1 MGRLL
6 LIVIVVLA
14 DTVLL
19 VPERMAD
26 LPLWVIPI
34 HALATVLVM
43 TLGSRAPAAVFVAAV
58 AVACLTTG
66 SYGLLLWAAY
76 RAGDQAA
83 ARRGAAAVIGGS
95 LGYAAARLADTG
107 TGRVALAN
115 LFATGAVFVLLPF
128 VIGRYLAQHQRLL
141 SALDRHNRQLRLERE
156 LLAERE
162 RLRERLR
169 IARDMHDSLGHRL
182 SLLSVQA
189 AALEVSDLPAEQGQA
204 VSRLAG
210 SARTA
215 IDELHDLVGA
225 LRRQDEH
232 DPLSPGVDGID
243 EVVAG
248 FRAAGLP
255 VTLQRRGR
263 PAPLRVSAGQA
274 AYRVVEEGLT
284 NAAKHACGEPV
295 TVSLEWELDALL
307 VNVSNELPGGAA
319 APAGGFADGH
329 GLTGLRE
336 RVRLASGLL
345 EVEYS
350 AAGFRLA
357 AMLPV
362 AGDDEDL
369 LPAEPGGS
377 RTVERV
383 RTAALVAAAIAMV
396 LLLVPLGMGRA

>member
-1 MGRLL
+1 MGRFLL
-6 LIVIVVLA
+6 VVIVVLA

-19 VPERMAD
+19 VPERMAA
-26 LPLWVIPI
+26 LPVWVIPI
-34 HALATVLVM
+34 HALAIVLVM
-43 TLGSRAPAAVFVAAV
+43 TLGSRTPAAVFVAAV

-83 ARRGAAAVIGGS
+83 SRRGAAAVVCGS
-95 LGYAAARLADTG
+95 LAYAAARLADTG
-107 TGRVALAN
+107 TGRIALAN
-115 LFATGAVFVLLPF
+115 LFATGAVFVVLPY
-128 VIGRYLAQHQRLL
+128 VIGRYLAQHRRLV
-141 SALDRHNRQLRLERE
+141 SALHRHNRQLRLERE
-156 LLAERE
+156 LLTERE

-210 SARTA
+210 SARAA

-232 DPLSPGVDGID
+232 DPLSPGLDGID

-255 VTLQRRGR
+255 VTLLRRGR

-307 VNVSNELPGGAA
+307 VNVCNDLPGGAA
-319 APAGGFADGH
+319 AAAGLADGH

-336 RVRLASGLL
+336 RVRLAGGLL
-345 EVEYS
+345 EVTCS

-357 AMLPV
+357 AMLPL

-369 LPAEPGGS
+369 SPAGPGGS
-377 RTVERV
+377 PPVERF